1 MLHNVEK
8 NPCKIE
14 EIRKILKSIRD
25 KDKTVGL
32 VPTMGA
38 LHGGHLSLIDA
49 CLATNDVTVVSIFVN
64 PTQFNDKTDFEK
76 YPRDIKNDLKLIR
89 EKKCNI
95 TFIPSETEIYPERDT
110 RQFDFGLLDKYMEG
124 KFRPGH
130 FRSVAQVVSRL
141 LSIILPDNAY
151 FGEKDFQQLVIVN
164 SLVRQL
170 NLPVNIIACPII
182 REPDGL
188 AMSSRNQLLTA
199 AQRKS
204 AARISS
210 TLLKAK
216 ELSDKMEIT
225 ELKEYVNNEINLDP
239 NLKTEY
245 FEIVE
250 ETGLNPVNSWS
261 ENVSKRGCIAVRIG
275 SIRLIDNIKFS

>member
-1 MLHNVEK
+1 M
-8 NPCKIE
+8 KIISKTE

-130 FRSVAQVVSRL
+130 FRGVAQVVSRL